1 MRKRLMLPVLLSL
14 IVAHA
19 GAVESQPAESQVI
32 GAPAEKNSP
41 PVLRVGISSFA
52 LPFMR
57 DPMEAA
63 LLSAFEK
70 AKLAPRIEVRHYEV
84 AALEKAVRAGAVDIF
99 ISSAGLARRLVDV
112 GARPVATTVRPGLED
127 PNHNEGSAFIVR
139 REDDRVKRL
148 ADLEGKRI
156 VANLPHGF
164 SGFQAAIGEIA
175 ALGFD
180 PENFF
185 GEERFFNRSDAML
198 DIAEAV
204 AAGQA
209 DAGVLRLCAYEHLE
223 AHRPALAAA
232 LRIMPPERPVEGEV
246 ACQHTTKLYPA
257 QSISVMPTVSP
268 AVSKALLV
276 AVLTMAPLE
285 NGRSWSVAT
294 DFKGVDELLETL
306 KIGPYAYLRDWTL
319 KRFISVFWPYLAALA
334 AAVAALAMHSRRA
347 DLLVARREKS
357 LNEAYAREEAQ
368 RERISV
374 LQRAGAVGQL
384 SSLIAHEI
392 HQPLASIRLYAEGLG
407 RQAERGEA
415 PGEKVVL
422 ACTRIA
428 AEAQRAGDI
437 VNRVR
442 EYARGR
448 LSAGRSVRVSELIE
462 HLRETYPGLMRRVT
476 LRIASDDKEKGRS
489 APCASEPASPVP
501 GEDKA
506 SKTKS
511 AWSALLFGSAI
522 ELELALVNLLRNA
535 VEAVKNCES
544 PRVSLDVEADDSTVH
559 FTIRDNGPALSDAAF
574 AMLRSPVSSRKPEG
588 LGLGLAI
595 TRSIIET
602 HGGTLEFERAS
613 PQGLAACVS
622 LPARQDEETL
632 RNSGDALGLEETKR
646 KEEP

>member
-1 MRKRLMLPVLLSL
+1 MLKSGMRKRLIASVLLFFAAAL
-14 IVAHA
+14 A
-19 GAVESQPAESQVI
+19 GAAEPLPEESRIVI
-32 GAPAEKNSP
+32 ASEEKVGP
-41 PVLRVGISSFA
+41 PLLRVGISSFA

-84 AALEKAVRAGAVDIF
+84 AALEKAVRAGEVDIF
-99 ISSAGLARRLVDV
+99 ISSAGLARRLVDA
-112 GARPVATTVRPGLED
+112 GARPVATTVQPGLED

-139 REDDRVKRL
+139 RSDDRIKKL
-148 ADLEGKRI
+148 ADLKGRSI

-164 SGFQAAIGEIA
+164 SGFQAAMGEIA

-180 PENFF
+180 PESFF
-185 GEERFFNRSDAML
+185 GEEQFFNRSDAML

-204 AAGQA
+204 AGGVA
-209 DAGVLRLCAYEHLE
+209 DVGVLRLCAYEHLE
-223 AHRPALAAA
+223 ENRPELAAS
-232 LRIMPPERPVEGEV
+232 LRILPPERTVEGKV
-246 ACQHTTKLYPA
+246 ACRHSTKLYPA

-276 AVLTMAPLE
+276 AVLTMAPLD

-294 DFKGVDELLETL
+294 DFKGVDALLESL
-306 KIGPYAYLRDWTL
+306 KIGPYAYLREWTM
-319 KRFISVFWPYLAALA
+319 KRFLSVFWPYLAALL
-334 AAVAALAMHSRRA
+334 AAVAALALHSRRA

-357 LNEAYAREEAQ
+357 LSEAYAREEAQ
-368 RERISV
+368 QERISV

-407 RQAERGEA
+407 RQAEREEA
-415 PGEKVVL
+415 PAEKVVRTC
-422 ACTRIA
+422 ARIA

-448 LSAGRSVRVSELIE
+448 LSAGRSVRVSELLA
-462 HLRETYPGLMRRVT
+462 HLKETYPGLMRRVT
-476 LRIASDDKEKGRS
+476 LEAASGTDER
-489 APCASEPASPVP
+489 E
-501 GEDKA
+501 
-506 SKTKS
+506 TKKPS
-511 AWSALLFGSAI
+511 LDAMLFGSAI

-544 PRVSLDVEADDSTVH
+544 PEVSLAVEVDDSTVH
-559 FTIRDNGPALSDAAF
+559 FTIRDNGPALTDAAF
-574 AMLRSPVSSRKPEG
+574 AMLRSLVSSRKPDG

-602 HGGTLEFERAS
+602 HGGSLEFERNLPA
-613 PQGLAACVS
+613 GLAAHVT
-622 LPARQDEETL
+622 LPRRRDEEAG